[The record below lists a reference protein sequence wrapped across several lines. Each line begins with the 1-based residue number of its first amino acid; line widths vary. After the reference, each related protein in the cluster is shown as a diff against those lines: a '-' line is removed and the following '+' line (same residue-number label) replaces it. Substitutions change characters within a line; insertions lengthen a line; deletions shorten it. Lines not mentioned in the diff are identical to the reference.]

1 MIDAL
6 IGLMCAPCPLAPGAV
21 ADVPTLYITLMDT
34 VSCRVLHRTT
44 HFHAMAPV
52 SLLLVENWVLYSYWN
67 TRAQRTEVRRTRLA
81 WPQRA
86 FQVIHDLA
94 LNTYTYE

>member
-1 MIDAL
+1 
-6 IGLMCAPCPLAPGAV
+6 V

-67 TRAQRTEVRRTRLA
+67 TRAQRTEVRRHTVSVTRKGLSG
-81 WPQRA
+81 
-86 FQVIHDLA
+86 HY
-94 LNTYTYE
+94 LNFKASYV

>member
-1 MIDAL
+1 MDVL
-6 IGLMCAPCPLAPGAV
+6 MGLLLAPCPVAPGAV

-67 TRAQRTEVRRTRLA
+67 TRAQRTEVRRHTVSVEGLSRHHLKFRNCA
-81 WPQRA
+81 YA
-86 FQVIHDLA
+86 
-94 LNTYTYE
+94 